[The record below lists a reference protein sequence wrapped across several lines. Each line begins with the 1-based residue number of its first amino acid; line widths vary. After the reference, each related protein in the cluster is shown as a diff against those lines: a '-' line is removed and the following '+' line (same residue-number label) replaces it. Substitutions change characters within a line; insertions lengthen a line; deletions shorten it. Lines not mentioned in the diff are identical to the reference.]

1 LLLFGALAGICY
13 FLAASWNE
21 SRFEILVPLLV
32 LVALATHR
40 EVFFTDETA
49 VNSSIIVVCCSFS
62 ALATHG
68 SLVGPLACGILAGVH
83 FAHLRNRVL
92 SKLVVNTAATGL
104 AALAGALVLTLI
116 TDSNSSFTSVVMA
129 LPFAVAAYWL
139 IDNLLIALVVAT
151 VTGESAGSVAH
162 KMFRA
167 ESGMVI
173 AGIMGGLCGVVVG
186 EMGPGVGLGLL
197 VCLLLVADVRRF
209 VGQSRARRV
218 NTLASRGV
226 LPLLAVSVAYFAAQ
240 WDQWLAVAWL
250 VVGVPLLT
258 YLLALVRV
266 RARISRWDRHL
277 AIGVAVL
284 EVPLVLSFGLAGA
297 IAHWVGVEVGLF
309 TAGGLAALLTLCA
322 RYFRRRELRARA
334 DDRRVAVAAE
344 RAVLEGRS
352 LPTPV

>member
-1 LLLFGALAGICY
+1 MLTENRDRLFGDETSISSSMVVVSAAIVAFAGSAPLLGPTLCAAFAGFYWPHFRDRCFSKAVVNAAIIGSSGLAGAIVFGALTSGTHRSLADSVVVLIPVVAVY
-13 FLAASWNE
+13 WFVNTLLLAAALTLL
-21 SRFEILVPLLV
+21 RGAHFPQTVRLLLVSETPLLV
-32 LVALATHR
+32 
-40 EVFFTDETA
+40 
-49 VNSSIIVVCCSFS
+49 
-62 ALATHG
+62 
-68 SLVGPLACGILAGVH
+68 
-83 FAHLRNRVL
+83 
-92 SKLVVNTAATGL
+92 
-104 AALAGALVLTLI
+104 
-116 TDSNSSFTSVVMA
+116 
-129 LPFAVAAYWL
+129 FAV
-139 IDNLLIALVVAT
+139 
-151 VTGESAGSVAH
+151 
-162 KMFRA
+162 F
-167 ESGMVI
+167 
-173 AGIMGGLCGVVVG
+173 GGLCGYSFLEHGHVI
-186 EMGPGVGLGLL
+186 GVAA
-197 VCLLLVADVRRF
+197 LLLCILLADLFMVRPRPI
-209 VGQSRARRV
+209 VHA
-218 NTLASRGV
+218 ASRTVFVATHAFLPV
-226 LPLLAVSVAYFAAQ
+226 LSVAIGVFAAQ